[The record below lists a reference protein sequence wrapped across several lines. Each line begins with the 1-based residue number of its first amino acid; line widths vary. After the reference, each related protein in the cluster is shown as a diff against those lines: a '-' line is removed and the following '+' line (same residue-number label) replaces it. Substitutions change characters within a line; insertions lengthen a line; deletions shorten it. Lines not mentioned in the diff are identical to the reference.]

1 MLKVVSCSSISF
13 MPIKG
18 GKEFNKY
25 TMAVFLYKRVGRL
38 GIQYWCQNVY
48 AKSQKT
54 LKKFEESLIPQSLMP
69 TKATGITFDAPVR
82 CSKYY

>member
-25 TMAVFLYKRVGRL
+25 TMAVYLYKRIGLL
-38 GIQYWCQNVY
+38 GIQYWCQSVY
-48 AKSQKT
+48 AKTPQI
-54 LKKFEESLIPQSLMP
+54 LESFAEKLEPRMP
-69 TKATGITFDAPVR
+69 MPKRAKGITFDTPVR
-82 CSKYY
+82 C